1 MPSNL
6 YEVSSNPHEV
16 SPSDP
21 WKEAVIEQ
29 IMLTEGAPPNL
40 DDPVAA
46 IKYLIDYHVR
56 MELDLCNEIIERG
69 SYDL

>member
-1 MPSNL
+1 MPSDL
-6 YEVSSNPHEV
+6 YEVSPSN
-16 SPSDP
+16 P

-46 IKYLIDYHVR
+46 IKYLIDYHVQLER
-56 MELDLCNEIIERG
+56 DFCNEIMERNG
-69 SYDL
+69 YDF